1 MSEKPPPDPTK
12 EEILLLATE
21 SQAYAFDLSETFRI
35 AIGRH
40 ESNDIQLHSRN
51 VSNHHAELL
60 SEADGVHLHDL
71 RSTNGTYL
79 NNEKIREQIISSGD
93 DIRIGSH
100 VLTVHLKPR
109 TVAWEGASRLYSKG
123 AFGVGTSGTLV
134 PLRDSSQQPRKTF
147 PSGSPTD
154 LPLADLLKILT
165 SLERLTL
172 LVVRNGGAEE
182 AKIVVGKGGLLH
194 AECATAKG
202 EKALYRLFRW
212 DRATYH
218 LQEVPPGSDS
228 MRTIALPTD
237 TLIGEGVQQ
246 AEGVDKLLAQLPEP
260 NAAITLKEDCPLPL
274 AALSPAE
281 ISVYQ
286 SLIRYETSEK
296 VLEAS
301 PLPDYNVLSLIQRL
315 IRKGVFENADTADGL
330 LEGTSISLPKTT
342 GSA

>member
-1 MSEKPPPDPTK
+1 MSDEPATDPK
-12 EEILLLATE
+12 NDEILLLATE

-71 RSTNGTYL
+71 RSTNETHL
-79 NNEKIREQIISSGD
+79 NNEKVRERVIASGD
-93 DIRIGSH
+93 NIRIGSH
-100 VLTVHLKPR
+100 VMTVHLKPR
-109 TVAWEGASRLYSKG
+109 KVAREGASRLYSKG
-123 AFGVGTSGTLV
+123 AFGIGTSDSLV
-134 PLRDSSQQPRKTF
+134 PARDTSEQPRKTH

-165 SLERLTL
+165 TLERLTL
-172 LVVRNGGAEE
+172 LVVRNGAADE

-202 EKALYRLFRW
+202 EKALYRVFRW
-212 DRATYH
+212 DHATYH

-237 TLIGEGVQQ
+237 TLISEGVQQ
-246 AEGVDKLLAQLPEP
+246 ADGVDNLLAQLPEAR
-260 NAAITLKEDCPLPL
+260 AALTLKEDCPLPL

-281 ISVYQ
+281 IGVYR
-286 SLIRYETSEK
+286 SLIRYETIEK

-301 PLPDYNVLSLIQRL
+301 QLPDYKILGLLQGL
-315 IRKGVFENADTADGL
+315 MRKGVFENAEAVDGL
-330 LEGTSISLPKTT
+330 LEGTSVSLPKTT
-342 GSA
+342 GSS